1 MIRAAIIGL
10 FSFVIMGLL
19 GCDAHEVH
27 EVAALYHPDLA
38 PEALDLKVLEMARV
52 MPFYV
57 IGTALALLLMGVAFL
72 NAMDH
77 ARAVGRSE
85 SVRFS
90 AYVMLICFVSLFI
103 AMSASRSWL
112 PAGQAIPAFSITA
125 ILSAGATAI
134 AAKLRPDRAVLAVG
148 YMAATI
154 ALPILGLLLNTDIY
168 LVDTTAALFIG
179 FASGLLFTIVISD
192 PVRGGLVD
200 FLKRR
205 EE

>member
-1 MIRAAIIGL
+1 MKWL
-10 FSFVIMGLL
+10 GLL
-19 GCDAHEVH
+19 ALLLVGCDAAEVH
-27 EVAALYHPDLA
+27 QVAALYHPDLA

-57 IGTALALLLMGVAFL
+57 VGTALALLLMLVAIL
-72 NAMDH
+72 NALDH

-85 SVRFS
+85 SIRFG
-90 AYVMLICFVSLFI
+90 AYVMLLCFVSLFL
-103 AMSASRSWL
+103 AMSAERSWL
-112 PAGQAIPAFSITA
+112 PAGQAMLAF
-125 ILSAGATAI
+125 GATAALSAVATAT

-148 YMAATI
+148 YMAVTI
-154 ALPILGLLLNTDIY
+154 ALPLLGLLLNTEIY

-179 FASGLLFTIVISD
+179 FATGLLCTIVLSD

-205 EE
+205 EG